1 LKKRLTNKNKSAII
15 KVQRTEVE
23 KMEKFEIHTTVV
35 TKVESN
41 KENAMATA
49 RQLSSRYG
57 KATVWCGY
65 NKIATYKYGM
75 KLN

>member
-1 LKKRLTNKNKSAII
+1 
-15 KVQRTEVE
+15 
-23 KMEKFEIHTTVV
+23 MEKFEIHTTVV

-57 KATVWCGY
+57 RATVWCGY